1 MKTLKLMTF
10 AAFFL
15 LSGFLLAGCQGI
27 EEQIGK
33 TIAEKGL
40 EAVTGGSM
48 QLDTGSGDI
57 KIKTPEGEMKLTG
70 KDDQFTITTPEG
82 DAVFGGG
89 DTRPASVEEDLPNI
103 EGAMEFSWAGSKDGG
118 MFSFTVKGIDQKQ
131 ACESE
136 IGLLSGKGWT
146 IDEKTVMDFEGM
158 MSRSLMKAGYTLS
171 LNCSADKEDGK
182 VTVVLIKGKSTS

>member
-1 MKTLKLMTF
+1 MKIYKFIPPAAVFTL
-10 AAFFL
+10 
-15 LSGFLLAGCQGI
+15 SVFLLAGCQGL

-48 QLDTGSGDI
+48 QLDTTSGDM
-57 KIKTPEGEMKLTG
+57 KIKTPEGEMKITG

-89 DTRPASVEEDLPNI
+89 DTRPASVQEDLPNI
-103 EGAMEFSWAGSKDGG
+103 EGATEFSWAGSKDGG

-131 ACESE
+131 VCESE
-136 IGLLSGKGWT
+136 IGLLAGKGWT
-146 IDEKTVMDFEGM
+146 MDEKTLMDFEGM
-158 MSRSLMKAGYTLS
+158 MSRSLIKESYTLS
-171 LNCSADKEDGK
+171 LNCSSDKEAGK
-182 VTVVLIKGKSTS
+182 VTVVLIKGKNTP